1 MSDKFKNRDLATRV
15 STKNEGIGRGSTF
28 SLYIRAAKIQMQYN
42 MDRGS
47 QLRGQKRELRGDR
60 WAWQKV
66 GRNTNRE
73 GCGLVSGDP
82 KSLPPP
88 PSIHHALQ
96 KQNACQITDKL
107 QLGVFE

>member
-47 QLRGQKRELRGDR
+47 QLRGQKGSCVAIGGLGKK
-60 WAWQKV
+60 W
-66 GRNTNRE
+66 E
-73 GCGLVSGDP
+73 GTQTERVVVWLVVVLN
-82 KSLPPP
+82 LPPTP
-88 PSIHHALQ
+88 IYSPCTPKTKCLPDYGQTSARS
-96 KQNACQITDKL
+96 
-107 QLGVFE
+107 F

>member
-47 QLRGQKRELRGDR
+47 QLRGQKGSCVAIGGLGKKWEGTQTERVVVWLVAILNLSPHPHLFTMHSKNKMLARLR
-60 WAWQKV
+60 
-66 GRNTNRE
+66 TNF
-73 GCGLVSGDP
+73 S
-82 KSLPPP
+82 
-88 PSIHHALQ
+88 
-96 KQNACQITDKL
+96 
-107 QLGVFE
+107 